1 MKLDIQ
7 SVHFKADQ
15 KLLNFIQEKADKLE
29 QYFDGIISGEVI
41 LKLDKDEHKENKIV
55 EIKLE
60 VPGNNPFAK
69 KQAASFE
76 EAADECIE
84 ALRRQVKKVKE
95 KLKAHH

>member
-15 KLLNFIQEKADKLE
+15 KLLDFIQDRADKLD

-41 LKLDKDEHKENKIV
+41 LRLENSETRENKIV
-55 EIKLE
+55 EMKLE

-69 KQAASFE
+69 KQAATFE
-76 EAADECIE
+76 EATDECIE
-84 ALRRQVKKVKE
+84 AMRRQVKKVKD
-95 KLKAHH
+95 KLKAH